1 MDKVNLL
8 TIVCNILNKNKK
20 LNVSLSKIET
30 YMTNAWGD
38 TYEVTF
44 NYKNK
49 PLTLYLHEGAF
60 EKWNKVPWGGMTTFR
75 PRNWDE
81 WDLNDKL
88 ILTMCWCIY
97 QYCRD
102 ADKGTYPEPPERD

>member
-38 TYEVTF
+38 TYAVTF

-49 PLTLYLHEGAF
+49 PLTL
-60 EKWNKVPWGGMTTFR
+60 
-75 PRNWDE
+75 
-81 WDLNDKL
+81 
-88 ILTMCWCIY
+88 
-97 QYCRD
+97 
-102 ADKGTYPEPPERD
+102 